1 MSKFGS
7 FLGRKAELD
16 TLDIVPDEMMS
27 DRNTAPNNIERLQ
40 RRPETAGAEPVAAI
54 INGKELD
61 IDDEL
66 FSPLAIQLGEENES
80 VRNLLIEATNK
91 IRELDS
97 IRDAFGKLVD
107 PVSKTLKAYEQEKS
121 EKLSLQSTLAEMRNA
136 YNKTR
141 GELAAYEKKSTALES
156 ECIRLR
162 QDFSVT
168 QQNLRTAEATKAEQ
182 AVELQTHRAAI
193 IELDRRLKHE
203 IAERESFREEHRRLG
218 DRLAAADKRIV
229 QLESEGDTARQK
241 LVVAE
246 REKATLQS
254 SFDNA
259 SGETAR
265 LSRKVVEAENTVA
278 AMQGRVRQIEA
289 NFTELSADRARL
301 AQALDEERQR
311 HQNETRAM
319 QARLEALQTRAIT
332 TEKLLDEARA
342 ALLARAEEIRT
353 FERRAIEGNLTRNAL
368 ESRLSEMQNAE
379 SQRNAELNDA
389 EQGRM
394 ALNERV
400 AALTKAVKT
409 RETALARAEERIA
422 MLSDRTSR
430 LESELQAN
438 NYGAEK
444 QIEEL
449 TAALQRERAERAMAE
464 GALETGRRDLARL
477 LREVATLQQDR
488 NNAELDPRFFT
499 AA

>member
-7 FLGRKAELD
+7 FLSRKTDVESEPAG
-16 TLDIVPDEMMS
+16 
-27 DRNTAPNNIERLQ
+27 NIERLPL
-40 RRPETAGAEPVAAI
+40 RAETGEAEPSPAPV
-54 INGKELD
+54 NGREVDL
-61 IDDEL
+61 DDEL

-80 VRNLLIEATNK
+80 VRNLLIEAGNK
-91 IRELDS
+91 IRELDA

-107 PVSKTLKAYEQEKS
+107 PVNKTLKAYEQEKS
-121 EKLSLQSTLAEMRNA
+121 EKLSLQTTLAELRNA

-141 GELAAYEKKSTALES
+141 GELAAHEKKSSALET

-162 QDFSVT
+162 QDFSIT
-168 QQNLRTAEATKAEQ
+168 QQNLRTAEAARAEQ
-182 AVELQTHRAAI
+182 AVELQNHRAAVV
-193 IELDRRLKHE
+193 ELDRRLKHE
-203 IAERESFREEHRRLG
+203 VAERESFREEHRRLG

-229 QLESEGDTARQK
+229 QLESESETARQR

-265 LSRKVVEAENTVA
+265 LSRKIVEAENMVA
-278 AMQGRVRQIEA
+278 AMQGRMRQVEA
-289 NFTELSADRARL
+289 QSGEVAAERARL

-311 HQNETRAM
+311 HQSETRAT
-319 QARLEALQTRAIT
+319 QARLEALQTRAVT

-342 ALLARAEEIRT
+342 ALLARAEEIRA
-353 FERRAIEGNLTRNAL
+353 FERRTVESGLARNTL
-368 ESRLSEMQNAE
+368 ESRLSEMQAAE
-379 SQRNAELNDA
+379 TQRNAELNDA
-389 EQGRM
+389 EQARM

-400 AALTKAVKT
+400 VALTKAIKT
-409 RETALARAEERIA
+409 RETALARAEERIS
-422 MLSDRTSR
+422 MLTDRVAR

-438 NYGAEK
+438 SYGAEK
-444 QIEEL
+444 QIEEI
-449 TAALQRERAERAMAE
+449 TAALQRERAERAIAE

-477 LREVATLQQDR
+477 LREVATLQQGR
-488 NNAELDPRFFT
+488 GESDPRYIN

>member
-7 FLGRKAELD
+7 FLSRRTDVES
-16 TLDIVPDEMMS
+16 E
-27 DRNTAPNNIERLQ
+27 TAGNIERLPL
-40 RRPETAGAEPVAAI
+40 RAEAGEAEAAPAAV
-54 INGKELD
+54 NGREVDL
-61 IDDEL
+61 DDEL

-80 VRNLLIEATNK
+80 VRNLLIEAGNK
-91 IRELDS
+91 IRELDA

-107 PVSKTLKAYEQEKS
+107 PVNKTLKAYEQEKS
-121 EKLSLQSTLAEMRNA
+121 EKLSLQTTLAELRNA

-141 GELAAYEKKSTALES
+141 GELAAHEKKSSALET

-162 QDFSVT
+162 QDFSIT
-168 QQNLRTAEATKAEQ
+168 QQNLRTAEAAKAEQ
-182 AVELQTHRAAI
+182 AVELQNHRAAVV
-193 IELDRRLKHE
+193 ELDRRLKHE

-218 DRLAAADKRIV
+218 DRLGAADKRIV
-229 QLESEGDTARQK
+229 QLESESETARQR

-265 LSRKVVEAENTVA
+265 LSRKIVEAENMVA
-278 AMQGRVRQIEA
+278 AMQGRMRQVEA
-289 NFTELSADRARL
+289 QSGEVAAERARL

-311 HQNETRAM
+311 HQSETRAT
-319 QARLEALQTRAIT
+319 QARLEALQARAVT

-342 ALLARAEEIRT
+342 ALLARAEEIRA
-353 FERRAIEGNLTRNAL
+353 FERRTVEAGLTRNTL
-368 ESRLSEMQNAE
+368 ESRLSEMQTAE
-379 SQRNAELNDA
+379 AQRNAELNDA
-389 EQGRM
+389 EQARM

-400 AALTKAVKT
+400 VALTKAIKT
-409 RETALARAEERIA
+409 RETALARAEERIS
-422 MLSDRTSR
+422 MLTDRVAR

-438 NYGAEK
+438 SYGAEK
-444 QIEEL
+444 QIEEI
-449 TAALQRERAERAMAE
+449 TAALQRERAERAIAE

-477 LREVATLQQDR
+477 LREVATLQQGR
-488 NNAELDPRFFT
+488 GEIDPRYIN

>member
-7 FLGRKAELD
+7 FLSRKTD
-16 TLDIVPDEMMS
+16 VVEMAS
-27 DRNTAPNNIERLQ
+27 EAAGNIERLPL
-40 RRPETAGAEPVAAI
+40 RAETREEEPSPAPA
-54 INGKELD
+54 NGREVDL
-61 IDDEL
+61 DDEL

-80 VRNLLIEATNK
+80 VRNLLIEAGNK
-91 IRELDS
+91 IRELDA

-107 PVSKTLKAYEQEKS
+107 PVNKTLKAYEQEKS
-121 EKLSLQSTLAEMRNA
+121 EKISLQTTLAELRNA

-141 GELAAYEKKSTALES
+141 GELLAHEKKSSALET

-162 QDFSVT
+162 QDFSIT
-168 QQNLRTAEATKAEQ
+168 QQNLRTAEAAKAEQ
-182 AVELQTHRAAI
+182 AVELQNHRAAVA
-193 IELDRRLKHE
+193 ELDRRLKHE
-203 IAERESFREEHRRLG
+203 VAERESFREEHRRLG

-229 QLESEGDTARQK
+229 QLESESETARQR

-265 LSRKVVEAENTVA
+265 LSRKIVEAENMVA
-278 AMQGRVRQIEA
+278 AMQARMRQIEA
-289 NFTELSADRARL
+289 QSGEATTERARL

-311 HQNETRAM
+311 HQSEARAT
-319 QARLEALQTRAIT
+319 QARLEALQARAVT

-342 ALLARAEEIRT
+342 ALLARAEEIRA
-353 FERRAIEGNLTRNAL
+353 FERRMVESGLARNAL
-368 ESRLSEMQNAE
+368 ESRLSEMQAAE
-379 SQRNAELNDA
+379 AQRNAELNDA
-389 EQGRM
+389 EQARM

-400 AALTKAVKT
+400 VALTKAIKT
-409 RETALARAEERIA
+409 RETALARAEERVS
-422 MLSDRTSR
+422 MLTDRVSR

-438 NYGAEK
+438 SYGAEK
-444 QIEEL
+444 QIEEI
-449 TAALQRERAERAMAE
+449 TAALQRERAERAIAE

-477 LREVATLQQDR
+477 LREVATLQQGR
-488 NNAELDPRFFT
+488 GGAADPRYIN

>member
-7 FLGRKAELD
+7 FLGRKADAD
-16 TLDIVPDEMMS
+16 TIDIVPDHIIP
-27 DRNTAPNNIERLQ
+27 DGQDNVERLV
-40 RRPETAGAEPVAAI
+40 RRSDVTGTEPLAAI

-97 IRDAFGKLVD
+97 IRDAFGKLVE

-141 GELAAYEKKSTALES
+141 GELAAYEKKSTALET

-162 QDFSVT
+162 QDFSIT

-182 AVELQTHRAAI
+182 AVELQNHRAAI

-218 DRLAAADKRIV
+218 DRLAGADKRIV

-289 NFTELSADRARL
+289 NFTELSSDRARI

-311 HQNETRAM
+311 HQNENRAL

-353 FERRAIEGNLTRNAL
+353 FERRSIEGNLTRNAL

-379 SQRNAELNDA
+379 SQRNAEINDA
-389 EQGRM
+389 EQARM

-409 RETALARAEERIA
+409 RETALSRAEERIA
-422 MLSDRTSR
+422 MLSDRVSR

-438 NYGAEK
+438 SYGAEK

-477 LREVATLQQDR
+477 LREVATLQQGR
-488 NNAELDPRFFT
+488 ANAELDPRFFT